1 MFSLNVAAY
10 VLGSA
15 TVIWSGIEHK
25 PFLTILIAAVWAAL
39 IVSLA
44 KVKLS
49 IPQAM
54 VGSAFVLV
62 ATVVTVLTVPTKDGE
77 SIIKGMLDRSVTTSQ
92 PVEVKK
98 DLPDPAGTIVVN
110 GIAGT
115 LTNAGYFSNISNIER
130 DNGFGEAYLG
140 DDGATATYNVEV
152 ATGGTYRLWVKLSDD
167 ALHFDGARNATI
179 TINGTQNIKY
189 IHVSEDTKG
198 WKWYDLGS
206 VALANGVN
214 TFAFVKDPNT
224 IAAYVMNQFKLV
236 P

>member
-1 MFSLNVAAY
+1 MLSLNVAVYLA
-10 VLGSA
+10 SFA

-25 PFLTILIAAVWAAL
+25 PFITILIAAVWAILVFAL
-39 IVSLA
+39 R
-44 KVKLS
+44 KMKLG

-54 VGSAFVLV
+54 TASAFVLV
-62 ATVVTVLTVPTKDGE
+62 AAVVTILTVPTKDGA
-77 SIIKGMLDRSVTTSQ
+77 SIISGMLNRATTTGGVTEEKK
-92 PVEVKK
+92 EVA
-98 DLPDPAGTIVVN
+98 DPAGTILVN
-110 GIAGT
+110 GISGT

-140 DDGATATYNVEV
+140 DDGATATYNIEV

-167 ALHFDGARNATI
+167 AVHFDGARNATI
-179 TINGTQNIKY
+179 TINGSQNIKY
-189 IHVSEDTKG
+189 VHVSEDTKG

-206 VALANGVN
+206 VTLANGVN